1 MSIEV
6 YRILVRLSF
15 FLELSPKKTHAKT
28 HTYTHMQNT
37 GLLPR
42 CGRLCLS
49 CAVR

>member
-28 HTYTHMQNT
+28 HTYTHTRKTQDCFPDVD
-37 GLLPR
+37 G
-42 CGRLCLS
+42 CVCL
-49 CAVR
+49 VL